1 TTSGSSS
8 FLPVELRGIAWGGA
22 VAHAEK
28 SSRPR
33 PWDHGRR
40 TGGPASVQKRRASA
54 REERDTTR
62 SSRFGGRRVP
72 SAWRT
77 GRASGA
83 AMPPPARRAFS
94 FPKSARL
101 LRRGEFVRLRA
112 GRGLAEGPLAAS
124 WLPRAAETTRG
135 GMAPAVARVGLV
147 VSSKVGGAVL
157 RNRVKR

>member
-1 TTSGSSS
+1 
-8 FLPVELRGIAWGGA
+8 
-22 VAHAEK
+22 
-28 SSRPR
+28 
-33 PWDHGRR
+33 
-40 TGGPASVQKRRASA
+40 
-54 REERDTTR
+54 
-62 SSRFGGRRVP
+62 
-72 SAWRT
+72 
-77 GRASGA
+77 
-83 AMPPPARRAFS
+83 MPPPARRAFS

-157 RNRVKR
+157 RNRVKRRLREALRHELHHLPPVDVVLVARPSAGRATVDELRGWVRRIAPRLAAVAREQP